1 MATTGSTGLNN
12 FLADTYVKE
21 TTLPAWYDAAQQGIA
36 SGATQALAAAPAFQ
50 STVGQQAVNT
60 LQGANNPF
68 NQAQGYLGQIASGA
82 ANPWITGA
90 NGQVTPNTS
99 TAMGGLFQAQNQ
111 QLNQLLPNATAP
123 VQGSNIASGNFGS
136 LRGETAVD
144 KAKADAF
151 STLAAQ
157 QMQSALQ
164 NQSTGATAGA
174 NLGNVAQQN
183 LGTQLTAG
191 NTQMNAPFQ
200 NLGSYA
206 NLINDMSVP
215 GLVKQQNQ
223 MSPFS
228 QIAGVSTAG
237 NSILNSLGLGNSLT
251 DVGKGLGSW
260 LTNLQ
265 TNANFGSN
273 GLSDGMTNGTVDNST
288 GTGNIVT
295 PGNAVSNIS
304 TND

>member
-12 FLADTYVKE
+12 FLSDTYVKE

-36 SGATQALAAAPAFQ
+36 SGAAQALAAAPAFQ
-50 STVGQQAVNT
+50 NTVGQQAINT
-60 LQGANNPF
+60 LQGPNNPF

-82 ANPWITGA
+82 ANPWITDASG
-90 NGQVTPNTS
+90 NVTPNTN
-99 TAMGGLFQAQNQ
+99 TAMGGLFQAQRQ
-111 QLNQLLPNATAP
+111 QLNQLLPNAMAP
-123 VQGSNIASGNFGS
+123 VQGANVASGNFGS
-136 LRGETAVD
+136 LRGETALN

-157 QMQSALQ
+157 QMNSALQ
-164 NQSTGATAGA
+164 NQTAGVQA
-174 NLGNVAQQN
+174 GTGLGNVAQQG

-223 MSPFS
+223 LSPFS
-228 QIAGVSTAG
+228 QLGAASTAG
-237 NSILNSLGLGNSLT
+237 NSILNTLGLGNSLA

-260 LTNLQ
+260 LSNLNKDPYGMPIIGDNGYKPDN
-265 TNANFGSN
+265 TIIDSNTYDPSDFG
-273 GLSDGMTNGTVDNST
+273 G
-288 GTGNIVT
+288 
-295 PGNAVSNIS
+295 PQ
-304 TND
+304 